1 MVISNHTWEEETRR
15 TLTLIQSELHEAE
28 QEYGEAQEKV
38 SRLTREA
45 EAMELALQIH
55 LQRTGK
61 QVSVEKDFRN
71 LLADQK
77 NHEERI
83 KRIAERNNGLLKVAS
98 AADILFNYGLLKSK
112 ARINAYRIVYGLLLK
127 MTEGGIFQK
136 SAPGEF
142 RLANFLPRLDPPKK

>member
-1 MVISNHTWEEETRR
+1 MSNHTWEEETRR
-15 TLTLIQSELHEAE
+15 TLSLIQVELHDAE
-28 QEYGEAQEKV
+28 QEYEEVQEKV

-45 EAMELALQIH
+45 EAMGLALQIH

-61 QVSVEKDFRN
+61 QKIVEEDMRG

-83 KRIAERNNGLLKVAS
+83 KRIAERNNGLLKVAL
-98 AADILFNYGLLKSK
+98 AADILYNYGLLKSK

-127 MTEGGIFQK
+127 MTEAGIFEK
-136 SAPGEF
+136 TAPGEF
-142 RLANFLPRLDPPKK
+142 KLVNFLPRLEFLQKTS